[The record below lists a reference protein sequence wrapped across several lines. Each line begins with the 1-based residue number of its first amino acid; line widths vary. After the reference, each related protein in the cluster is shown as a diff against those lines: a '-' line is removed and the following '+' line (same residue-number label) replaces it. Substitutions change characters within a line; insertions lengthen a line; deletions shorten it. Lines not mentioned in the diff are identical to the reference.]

1 MFNQSAWV
9 TKKVVKRTIVVRRR
23 SKQGSKHLNRTSEKL
38 TTPAAPDSHPTL
50 SLQLAKGI
58 AKRIIEG
65 HYKPGLSLREI
76 PLAEEFGVSR
86 TSLREALRMLERDG
100 VVRIEPRRG
109 ASVTRLSTD
118 ELVEIYQVRAA
129 LLGLAMSMFCAT
141 CHDRDVEWLHERL
154 IAINSIVQADQ
165 NRAAMQHADISAQ
178 MARYIYSRSGNG
190 LLIQML
196 SKMSSQ
202 IARYTLVGLSAS
214 QRRSESNATWTQLL
228 KAIDARDGQA
238 AERYGRQLVRDTL
251 RFALARLSG
260 D

>member
-1 MFNQSAWV
+1 M
-9 TKKVVKRTIVVRRR
+9 KRTLA
-23 SKQGSKHLNRTSEKL
+23 KHAIPVSQK
-38 TTPAAPDSHPTL
+38 DHPTL
-50 SLQLAKGI
+50 AHQLARDI

-76 PLAEEFGVSR
+76 PLAEDFGVSR
-86 TSLREALRMLERDG
+86 TSLREALRILERDG

-109 ASVTRLSTD
+109 ASVTMLSTD

-129 LLGLAMSMFCAT
+129 LLGLAMGMFCNT
-141 CHDRDVEWLHERL
+141 CDDGDLKWLQDRL
-154 IAINSIVQADQ
+154 IAMKGIEEGDK

-178 MARYIYSRSGNG
+178 MARYIYSRSGNN

-202 IARYTLVGLSAS
+202 IARYTLVGLSAP
-214 QRRSESNATWTQLL
+214 QRRLESCATWMLVIE
-228 KAIDARDGQA
+228 AIGARDMPA
-238 AERYGRQLVRDTL
+238 AERFGRQLVRDTL